1 MKEIEPGLAEKPA
14 GRDARPTRDLV
25 MKEIETG
32 LADWRSRCS
41 AFLLDYILTLLAPAL
56 TLVLAVYIKRRW
68 ASQSAATA
76 VVVVGYLTTAFVIF
90 FNYIYFYLRRGQS
103 FGKRFIGVR
112 VVRIDGRPIDYQ
124 TAVLR
129 HIVGYPLSLLFFG
142 LGIVWVLW
150 DRRRQGWHD
159 KLAKTVVIKE

>member
-1 MKEIEPGLAEKPA
+1 MRAPRG
-14 GRDARPTRDLV
+14 LV

-56 TLVLAVYIKRRW
+56 TLVLAVYIKRRG
-68 ASQSAATA
+68 ASQTAATA
-76 VVVVGYLTTAFVIF
+76 VVVVGYLATAFVIF
-90 FNYIYFYLRRGQS
+90 FNYIHFYLRHGQS

-129 HIVGYPLSLLFFG
+129 HIVGYPLSLLLFG
-142 LGIVWVLW
+142 LGIVWMLW